1 MVDVTKQ
8 PADTTPRRTGPE
20 VQAPPT
26 PGSDLYDWQTINTA
40 LRAAGLDGWQIAG
53 ASHQPVNQGRT
64 VPNPAYKS
72 IPGATQA
79 DLDELNKGVPPFIVQ
94 PSADY
99 VIGVVNPQTNQ
110 MLKLT
115 MGRQG
120 DAASGYSY
128 TITDRSPQGTID
140 TKQGGY
146 TGIQR
151 EQFNDGHEE
160 LWGTNSST
168 GAFEKMP
175 NQPQGLGTT
184 PKGWNDIKQVD
195 DGSGHLIWVGTDPSG
210 KPLQP
215 VPGAPPPIN
224 TAKYVPG
231 SVKQINR
238 NGKLIYVGTNAQ
250 TQAIEDIPEYG
261 SENAPNQTT
270 TVGGTIYK
278 TNPKAGQPGEPDLVR
293 VTGVASPNDNDEQW
307 IDAGGGYAKHQ
318 VYLNGAWHDDTDTP
332 QKPVSPTT
340 TRAEGA
346 IKPKGEKYW
355 VPLPSSPD
363 KLIEVTADG
372 NGSYTYEP
380 GPNGEPPRTMTVPG
394 IAQPTTVTG
403 AGTDEFLPQ
412 RRAPDGTLLP
422 PEKNLNWTPTNVGD
436 RVRQLQQTAQ
446 QKQQDLHAQVV
457 SGALT
462 EAAADKQFNDWW
474 DSSIEPAKA
483 EIAQAQQQK
492 QTELEQK
499 AGEQQRLNLATAQQS
514 GQNAVEAYKAQ
525 LPNMVGPGFGKA
537 FGQLADAWSSGKPA
551 TGIDWSSALTYQ
563 MPDLNQLASQV
574 TNQALAHLSPTAAQN
589 MNDTH
594 GVQAAPAFGQQQQ
607 PYDYT
612 QSLQRDKYQPGVTTT
627 IATDGTVTINHQA
640 PAQAAAAAPAQVQT
654 AQRPYFPGL
663 QQGYGAA
670 PQQDFRG
677 LAQGAVMPPYQP
689 SF

>member
-1 MVDVTKQ
+1 MVDVTNQ
-8 PADTTPRRTGPE
+8 PSPTTPRRTGPE
-20 VQAPPT
+20 VQPPPT
-26 PGSDLYDWQTINTA
+26 PGSDLYDWQTVNTA

-53 ASHQPVNQGRT
+53 GSHQPVNQGKWIK
-64 VPNPAYKS
+64 NP
-72 IPGATQA
+72 
-79 DLDELNKGVPPFIVQ
+79 DLLGVPAADEGKPQFIWQ
-94 PSADY
+94 DDPNNY

-160 LWGTNSST
+160 LWGTNSAT

-210 KPLQP
+210 KPMQP

-238 NGKLIYVGTNAQ
+238 GGKLVYVGTNAQ

-261 SENAPNQTT
+261 TENAPSQTT
-270 TVGGTIYK
+270 TVGGAIYK
-278 TNPKAGQPGEPDLVR
+278 PNPNAGQPGQPDLIR
-293 VTGVASPNDNDEQW
+293 VTGVASPNEGDTQW
-307 IDAGGGYAKHQ
+307 TDAGGGFAKQQ
-318 VYLNGAWHDDTDTP
+318 VFSNGAWHDDPGVD
-332 QKPVSPTT
+332 QKAVNPNTQ
-340 TRAEGA
+340 RAEGA

-355 VPLPSSPD
+355 LPHPSAPD

-372 NGSYTYEP
+372 NGGFTYET
-380 GPNGEPPRTMTVPG
+380 GPNGEPPRVMTVPG

-403 AGTDEFLPQ
+403 AGTDEFLPS
-412 RRAPDGTLLP
+412 RRDPNGNLLP
-422 PEKNLNWTPTNVGD
+422 PEKNPNWSPSNVGD

-457 SGALT
+457 SGAIT
-462 EAAADKQFNDWW
+462 EADADKQFNTWW

-499 AGEQQRLNLATAQQS
+499 ASEQQRLNLATAQQS

-537 FGQLADAWSSGKPA
+537 FGQLADAWTTGKPA

-563 MPDLNQLASQV
+563 MPDLNQLAQQV

-594 GVQAAPAFGQQQQ
+594 GTQASPALGQQQQ

-612 QSLQRDKYQPGVTTT
+612 QSLQRSTYQPGATTT
-627 IATDGTVTINHQA
+627 IAPDGTVTINHQA
-640 PAQAAAAAPAQVQT
+640 PAQAAAAAPAPT
-654 AQRPYFPGL
+654 AQIQQHPFYAGL